1 MHDKPSRRKVEM
13 VPDYCCFEI
22 PDQFVVGYGLDFD
35 EEYRQLKDV
44 CYIDPEFAKT
54 L

>member
-1 MHDKPSRRKVEM
+1 MGKNDF
-13 VPDYCCFEI
+13 DIDF
-22 PDQFVVGYGLDFD
+22 DFD

-44 CYIDPEFAKT
+44 CFIDPEFAKT